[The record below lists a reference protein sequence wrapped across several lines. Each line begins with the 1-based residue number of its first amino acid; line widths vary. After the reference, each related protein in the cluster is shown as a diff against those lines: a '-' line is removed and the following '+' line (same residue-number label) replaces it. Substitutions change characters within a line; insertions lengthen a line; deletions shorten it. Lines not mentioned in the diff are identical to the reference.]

1 MTRTLTEALLR
12 TRCMDGEEVI
22 DTLLANR
29 AALTGQMDLFWV
41 PDGDDLFARRKTLNR
56 PTQMRLL

>member
-12 TRCMDGEEVI
+12 TRCVDGEEVI

-29 AALTGQMDLFWV
+29 AGLTGQMDLFWV
-41 PDGDDLFARRKTLNR
+41 PVGDDPFARRRT
-56 PTQMRLL
+56 PTPPKQMRLI

>member
-1 MTRTLTEALLR
+1 MTRTLAEVLLR
-12 TRCMDGEEVI
+12 MRRMHGEDVI

-29 AALTGQMDLFWV
+29 AASTGQMDLFWV
-41 PDGDDLFARRKTLNR
+41 PDGDDLFARSRLLNR